1 VKILVTSAASS
12 TARVVAEA
20 LSSDHEVVLTDLPGY
35 ATRDVVGCD
44 LNHDKATDDLVAN
57 IDVIVNVGYAGQ
69 SGSDTD
75 LIDYHTRRIYN
86 LLHAASEAGVARVIN
101 LSTLKLY
108 QDHEENLVV
117 TEKWRSD
124 PSAEDAGLL
133 AAHLCEYV
141 VKEFAR
147 DQRIQAVNLRLGWPI
162 AAQLPSS
169 DTSAVSESAVIA
181 AVRSAL
187 TSEDL
192 EQWQDIHVQSHVEHQ
207 RFSTKKAEELFEGL
221 AKELAR

>member
-1 VKILVTSAASS
+1 MKILVTSAASS
-12 TARVVAEA
+12 TARLVAEA
-20 LSSDHEVVLTDLPGY
+20 LSSDHEVVLTDLPANVTGG
-35 ATRDVVGCD
+35 ATGCD
-44 LNHDKATDDLVAN
+44 LNHDGATDDLVDGVDA
-57 IDVIVNVGYAGQ
+57 IVNVGYAGQ

-86 LLHAASEAGVARVIN
+86 LLHAASEAGVGRVVN
-101 LSTLKLY
+101 LSTLKMY

-124 PSAEDAGLL
+124 PSAEDAELL

-147 DQRIQAVNLRLGWPI
+147 DQRIQAVNFRLGWPI
-162 AAQLPSS
+162 AVQLPSGE
-169 DTSAVSESAVIA
+169 TSAVSESAVIA

-187 TSEDL
+187 TSENL
-192 EQWQDIHVQSHVEHQ
+192 EQWQDIHVQSHVEYQ
-207 RFSTKKAEELFEGL
+207 RFSTKKAEELFEDL